1 MTEAISI
8 LAVVVVL
15 GALVGVAVYRLLK
28 ILSAG
33 TPVIVRKLPADPG
46 DRWRHGVIRYGE
58 GSLVFYQLTSIRPG
72 PDVRMNRQTIDVAA
86 RRRPVDSEYDIMPDG
101 TVIAEIRGVLSSDE
115 RRQVLEIAMDSGA
128 FTAFM
133 SWVESRPS
141 GRSLRGRPS

>member
-1 MTEAISI
+1 MTEEIAVIAVLVI
-8 LAVVVVL
+8 LA
-15 GALVGVAVYRLLK
+15 ALAGVALFRVRK
-28 ILSAG
+28 IRGAG
-33 TPVIVRKLPADPG
+33 TPAILRKMPAGPG

-72 PDVRMNRQTIDVAA
+72 PDVHMDRQTIEVIA
-86 RRRPVDSEYDIMPDG
+86 RRRPMDSEHDLMSDA
-101 TVIAEIRGVLSSDE
+101 TVVTEIRGELIGGGQT
-115 RRQVLEIAMDSGA
+115 RVLEIAMESGA